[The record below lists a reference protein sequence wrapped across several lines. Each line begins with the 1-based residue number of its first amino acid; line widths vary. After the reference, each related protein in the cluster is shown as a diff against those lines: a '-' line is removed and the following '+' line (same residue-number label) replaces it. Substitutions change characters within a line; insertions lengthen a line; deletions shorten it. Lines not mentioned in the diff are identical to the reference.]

1 MVDRIDIGMDSYADG
16 TETPSFFQSQR
27 TISST
32 EYGSSFVNF
41 YNTSLGLPTLEEET
55 GIEVETPEVELAT
68 PTVRNTTTGGDEF
81 QPNILEQ
88 TAFGT
93 GDPVNEVVFGLGTG
107 DFNSYSDYLTSG
119 VDGKFSDRVPLVQNV
134 IQPLA
139 EGRYSDIKFGETAS
153 TEVGQKAKSVGT
165 NIQEAP
171 GRLERLATG
180 KLTTKDSNKLVKG
193 ALTVMGGLPGAM
205 AGSFIG
211 GRTVK
216 NALGQNSYR
225 PPGALGLVS
234 DVVHSIQYKDVANIR
249 AAEQAA
255 GGFYDTAQGQYITNN
270 ALDTGFAMRIGNR
283 AITRSPDSGG
293 YTGNFM
299 GLSREHVKAL
309 EAVSKGF
316 DPRGYNMRNPTKSR
330 SRIEEAGGSFISGN
344 PMEGFYRANG
354 TFYSPSANISSA
366 YGTAGNR
373 DALAAKNGITSDQAD
388 AALSAARS
396 GETTLKQAIQAIRNV
411 SQPQEP
417 SAESGTYDSQEVQK
431 TQTEQQTAYEKAA
444 GDPYETSADSG
455 TQNNSS
461 GGYEDYSHP
470 DGFKSG
476 GRVGYAPGGA
486 VAQGGSGFVDRP
498 PEQVSEAESV
508 ADNQPDAVPEG
519 TFIINSPA
527 VEFAGSDDIRKMLMD
542 AHKEAIRRGITV
554 DNDGKGA
561 KLIDV
566 ALSRGEVKVA
576 PHLAI
581 IIGYDRLNK
590 INNRG
595 KPEVEERI
603 KENGQA
609 APAGTMQ
616 AAMGGVFSQG
626 FGQERATLE
635 LTSPQEPQGFIAP
648 PTPESHANEKMSSNP
663 QKFVEQPDVGMD
675 VSETPLQAPP
685 AFVAQLEQHYKKP
698 VTRTQNKKLY
708 NNMNEEQLLAHMI
721 MAETNSSVDPEE
733 AMYAVGQ
740 TAIHRRNSNEPEFKK
755 QKSLRDVLL
764 KRLPKGAFEYV
775 GMDVKRNKG
784 LKENFTTNRANYE
797 KGLARA
803 TVVAQDLLGGGMES
817 DPTVS
822 PDVMW
827 YTRKDA
833 PNQWMRNNLILVK
846 TIGEHEFY
854 KAPD

>member
-1 MVDRIDIGMDSYADG
+1 MVDRIDIGMDSDTDG

-27 TISST
+27 TVSPT

-55 GIEVETPEVELAT
+55 GIEVKTPEVELAT
-68 PTVRNTTTGGDEF
+68 PTVRDTTTGGDDF

-93 GDPVNEVVFGLGTG
+93 DDPMNEVVFGLGTG
-107 DFNSYSDYLTSG
+107 DFNSYSDYLASG
-119 VDGKFSDRVPLVQNV
+119 ADGKFSDRVPLVQN
-134 IQPLA
+134 IIEPLA
-139 EGRYSDIKFGETAS
+139 DGRYSDIKFGETAS
-153 TEVGQKAKSVGT
+153 TEVEQKAKSVGKD
-165 NIQEAP
+165 IQETP

-193 ALTVMGGLPGAM
+193 ALTVMGGLPGAI

-211 GRTVK
+211 GRPVK
-216 NALGQNSYR
+216 NAFNKNSYR
-225 PPGALGLVS
+225 PNGAMGLVA
-234 DVVHSIQYKDVANIR
+234 DVVHSIQYKDIANIR

-255 GGFYDTAQGQYITNN
+255 GGFYDTAQGKYITNN

-283 AITRSPDSGG
+283 GITRSPGDGT
-293 YTGNFM
+293 YTGNM
-299 GLSREHVKAL
+299 SGLSREHVKAL

-316 DPRGYNMRNPTKSR
+316 DPRGYNMSDPTKSR
-330 SRIEEAGGSFISGN
+330 LRIEESGGSFVSGN

-366 YGTAGNR
+366 YGTVSNR
-373 DALAAKNGITSDQAD
+373 NALAAKNGITPDQAD
-388 AALSAARS
+388 NALSAARS
-396 GETTLKQAIQAIRNV
+396 GTKTLAQAIQDIRNA
-411 SQPQEP
+411 SQPSAPSPKKSTET
-417 SAESGTYDSQEVQK
+417 SAESGTYTDTGKPAAPVDYGALSPEDF
-431 TQTEQQTAYEKAA
+431 TSYEQPES
-444 GDPYETSADSG
+444 GADSG
-455 TQNNSS
+455 TQSIGGMPDYSS
-461 GGYEDYSHP
+461 GPGQD
-470 DGFKSG
+470 FRSG

-519 TFIINSPA
+519 TFIINNPA

-576 PHLAI
+576 PHLAK

-603 KENGQA
+603 EENGQA

-616 AAMGGVFSQG
+616 AAMGMLIS
-626 FGQERATLE
+626 GQMKKPD
-635 LTSPQEPQGFIAP
+635 LTQQDVQGFIPQPEFAP
-648 PTPESHANEKMSSNP
+648 LPSPQGPPPPPRKKDEVFFNYRLEDIKKAVRNVEIKGFEDQPYIFTGVRPKKGKSSSAFGP
-663 QKFVEQPDVGMD
+663 MQITASSLEDVKERSKG
-675 VSETPLQAPP
+675 
-685 AFVAQLEQHYKKP
+685 YKKLDKDTKAYIDSLILQGDDKVNLDLYGGTYRDDKKRSVSKELKSKFGRYGMGVIP
-698 VTRTQNKKLY
+698 VEDHEKYYDVAADLVLRQKLLDHKTLPEALAAYGEGEGYAKK
-708 NNMNEEQLLAHMI
+708 
-721 MAETNSSVDPEE
+721 
-733 AMYAVGQ
+733 
-740 TAIHRRNSNEPEFKK
+740 
-755 QKSLRDVLL
+755 VL
-764 KRLPKGAFEYV
+764 
-775 GMDVKRNKG
+775 KG
-784 LKENFTTNRANYE
+784 L
-797 KGLARA
+797 
-803 TVVAQDLLGGGMES
+803 
-817 DPTVS
+817 P
-822 PDVMW
+822 
-827 YTRKDA
+827 
-833 PNQWMRNNLILVK
+833 
-846 TIGEHEFY
+846 
-854 KAPD
+854 

>member
-1 MVDRIDIGMDSYADG
+1 MVDRIDIGMDSDTDG

-27 TISST
+27 TVSPT

-55 GIEVETPEVELAT
+55 GIEVKTPEVELAT
-68 PTVRNTTTGGDEF
+68 PTVRDTTTGGDDS
-81 QPNILEQ
+81 QPNILVQ

-93 GDPVNEVVFGLGTG
+93 GDPMNEVVFGTGTG

-119 VDGKFSDRVPLVQNV
+119 ADGKFSDRVPLVQNV

-153 TEVGQKAKSVGT
+153 TEVEQKTKSVGT
-165 NIQEAP
+165 GIKEVP

-193 ALTVMGGLPGAM
+193 ALTVMGGLPGAI

-225 PPGALGLVS
+225 PNGALGLVS

-249 AAEQAA
+249 AAQSAYA
-255 GGFYDTAQGQYITNN
+255 DSFYDTAQGKFFTKNDF
-270 ALDTGFAMRIGNR
+270 DTGFAMRIGNR
-283 AITRSPDSGG
+283 GITRSPGDGT
-293 YTGNFM
+293 YTGNM
-299 GLSREHVKAL
+299 SGLSNEHIRAL

-316 DPRGYNMRNPTKSR
+316 DPRGYNMSNPTKSR

-344 PMEGFYRANG
+344 PMEGFYRADG
-354 TFYSPSANISSA
+354 TFYSPSYNISSA

-373 DALAAKNGITSDQAD
+373 DALAAKNGITPDQAD

-396 GETTLKQAIQAIRNV
+396 GTKTLAQAIQDIRNA
-411 SQPQEP
+411 SQPSAPSPKKPAET
-417 SAESGTYDSQEVQK
+417 SAESGTYTDTGKPASPVDYGALSPEDF
-431 TQTEQQTAYEKAA
+431 TSYEQPES
-444 GDPYETSADSG
+444 GADSG
-455 TQNNSS
+455 TYDGGS

-486 VAQGGSGFVDRP
+486 VAQGASGFVDRP

-519 TFIINSPA
+519 TFIINNPA

-576 PHLAI
+576 PHLAK

-603 KENGQA
+603 EENGQA

-616 AAMGGVFSQG
+616 AAMGMLIS
-626 FGQERATLE
+626 GQMKKPD
-635 LTSPQEPQGFIAP
+635 LTQQDVQGFIPQPEFAP
-648 PTPESHANEKMSSNP
+648 LPSPQGPPPPPRKKDEVFFNYRLEDIKKAVRNVEIKGFEDQPYIFTGVRPKKGKSSSAFGP
-663 QKFVEQPDVGMD
+663 MQITASSLEDVKER
-675 VSETPLQAPP
+675 SEG
-685 AFVAQLEQHYKKP
+685 YKKLDKNTKAYIDALILQGDDKVNLDLYGGTYRDDKKRP
-698 VTRTQNKKLY
+698 VSKELKGKFGRYGMGVISVEDHEKYYDVAADLVLRQKLLDHKTLPEALASYGEGEGYAKK
-708 NNMNEEQLLAHMI
+708 
-721 MAETNSSVDPEE
+721 
-733 AMYAVGQ
+733 
-740 TAIHRRNSNEPEFKK
+740 
-755 QKSLRDVLL
+755 VL
-764 KRLPKGAFEYV
+764 
-775 GMDVKRNKG
+775 KG
-784 LKENFTTNRANYE
+784 L
-797 KGLARA
+797 
-803 TVVAQDLLGGGMES
+803 
-817 DPTVS
+817 P
-822 PDVMW
+822 
-827 YTRKDA
+827 
-833 PNQWMRNNLILVK
+833 
-846 TIGEHEFY
+846 
-854 KAPD
+854 